1 MSIKH
6 HYSSEEIEKFA
17 IRVIS
22 KSYDKSYADFIWHNK
37 EDNFD
42 FTSKNNEI
50 ALEVTSIMCDNIK
63 NAIEYD
69 KALDKN
75 KKPDISKVE
84 WGHINENGRLFSY
97 KGGSI
102 GEITEKIL
110 SKIISKEKKRS
121 KRAANFKK
129 YELCLCIDD
138 GCLFNT
144 PEDFDFILD
153 TEIMKE
159 TKFSKLFL
167 ITSCNFFVIE
177 NDIVKEYK
185 RII

>member
-1 MSIKH
+1 MKH

-75 KKPDISKVE
+75 KKPD
-84 WGHINENGRLFSY
+84 
-97 KGGSI
+97 
-102 GEITEKIL
+102 
-110 SKIISKEKKRS
+110 
-121 KRAANFKK
+121 
-129 YELCLCIDD
+129 
-138 GCLFNT
+138 
-144 PEDFDFILD
+144 
-153 TEIMKE
+153 

-167 ITSCNFFVIE
+167 ITSRNFFVIE
-177 NDIVKEYK
+177 NDIIKEYK